1 MSKKTYKEKL
11 WKTDRDR
18 QIEKAVELS
27 KYKPRP
33 INPKIRKEE
42 GEEE

>member
-27 KYKPRP
+27 KLPV
-33 INPKIRKEE
+33 KELKRE
-42 GEEE
+42 TK